1 MKGRDDISFGDRT
14 ECVKAD
20 PRNLRRSDNGPES
33 KRCSSVTS
41 GGMRKTLSVAFTGVQ
56 GRFVQLR
63 VGEVGADCAVVSSR
77 DVRFSKMTDKPYV
90 MVDGEFKLGIVADW
104 LDARGNRR
112 PYLMV
117 SNLQ

>member
-1 MKGRDDISFGDRT
+1 MDWG
-14 ECVKAD
+14 V
-20 PRNLRRSDNGPES
+20 
-33 KRCSSVTS
+33 SVLGLAVFTRVEVEATS
-41 GGMRKTLSVAFTGVQ
+41 GVRKTFSVAFTGVQ

-63 VGEVGADCAVVSSR
+63 VSEVGANCAAVSSR

-90 MVDGEFKLGIVADW
+90 MVDGDLKLGIVADW